1 MSRETARPGAAPG
14 ETAPQKAAPEETAP
28 GESASRGS
36 TSRKATDH
44 EPAGHEP
51 GNQQS
56 ASRTTVARDPRSLNR
71 QILTLAVPAF
81 GALIA
86 EPLFLLADSAL
97 IGHLGTAQ
105 LAGVGVS
112 ATVVQTVVGLMV
124 FLAYSTTPAVA
135 RHMGGGRLKQ
145 ALEVGRDGLWT
156 AAGLG
161 LVLAALGLLV
171 GRPLLQAVGARGQV
185 LEHAASYF
193 VWSMP
198 GLVAMLVVLAAMGV
212 LRGLQDTKTPLVIAS
227 IGAVF
232 NAGLNFAL
240 VYGVDL
246 GVAGAAMGTSITQ
259 WGMAV
264 VYLVLLGR
272 QFARQ
277 NVRLSTGWRGVR
289 EHLTVGSWL
298 MLRTLSLRAAI
309 MATVVVATAQGAQN
323 LAAYQLTMTVF
334 NFLAFALD
342 ALAIA
347 AQALLG
353 KELGARDIA
362 LPEEREG
369 VRHLMHRLIRWGL
382 GFGVVTGLL
391 VGLLGPQLEF
401 LFTRVESVQFLF
413 GLALIVVAVGQPL
426 AAYVFVLDGVLIGA
440 GDARYLALA
449 GLINILLYAPLL
461 WAVMHFAGDGA
472 SGTMW
477 LWAAYAGGYIGA
489 RALTLG
495 WRIRSDRWMYAMS

>member
-1 MSRETARPGAAPG
+1 MQSE
-14 ETAPQKAAPEETAP
+14 PESP
-28 GESASRGS
+28 
-36 TSRKATDH
+36 AT
-44 EPAGHEP
+44 EPVKPTEP
-51 GNQQS
+51 NG
-56 ASRTTVARDPRSLNR
+56 TTVPRDTRSLNR
-71 QILTLAVPAF
+71 QILALAVPAF

-86 EPLFLLADSAL
+86 EPLFLLADSAI

-105 LAGVGVS
+105 LAGVGIS

-135 RHMGGGRLKQ
+135 RHLGGGRLKQ

-161 LVLAALGLLV
+161 VLLAAAGILA
-171 GRPLLQAVGARGQV
+171 GRPLLQALGAQGEV
-185 LEHAASYF
+185 LEHATSYF

-198 GLVAMLVVLAAMGV
+198 GLLAMLVVLAAMGV
-212 LRGLQDTKTPLVIAS
+212 LRGLQDTKTPLIIAG
-227 IGAVF
+227 IGAAV
-232 NAGLNFAL
+232 NAGLNVAL
-240 VYGVDL
+240 VYGADL

-259 WGMAV
+259 WGMAIA
-264 VYLVLLGR
+264 YLVLLGK
-272 QFARQ
+272 QFRRE
-277 NVRLSTGWRGVR
+277 NVRLTTGWRGVR
-289 EHLTVGSWL
+289 GHLTVGSWL

-309 MATVVVATAQGAQN
+309 LATVVVATAQGAEN

-353 KELGARDIA
+353 KELGARDLDQQA
-362 LPEEREG
+362 ERDG

-382 GFGVVTGLL
+382 GFGVVTGVI
-391 VGLLGPQLEF
+391 VGLIGPHLGF
-401 LFTRVESVQFLF
+401 LFTQSESVQYLF
-413 GLALIVVAVGQPL
+413 GIALIVVAVGQPL

-449 GLINILLYAPLL
+449 GLINIVVYAPLL
-461 WAVMHFAGDGA
+461 WAVMHFAGDGTA
-472 SGTMW
+472 GTAW
-477 LWAAYAGGYIGA
+477 LWIAYAGGYIGA

-495 WRIRSDRWMYAMS
+495 WRIRSDRWMYAMA